1 MQINLFAEETQL
13 QRLSE
18 LGDSLEKLNVID
30 FESFRPLLEKVNC
43 KERKSKAGRP
53 SYDVVMMFKILV
65 LQRLFNLSDD
75 QTEYQITDRM
85 SFQRFIGL
93 SLGERVPDAK
103 TIWLFKDTITQK
115 EIIEPLFNQF
125 TAQLE
130 SQGILSAMAKR
141 LLQLASAGA
150 TRNALTKTMIE
161 QLELELPK
169 LDEQKR
175 IVAVL
180 DSLQSKIQ
188 LNQKI
193 NDHLEQQAAALYE
206 KYFPYAVTDELPIGW
221 RIGTIGEIVEIHDS
235 KRIPLSGAQR
245 AKMKKPRY
253 PYYGAASL
261 MDYVDEYIFDGKYL
275 LLGEDGTVVDDA
287 GYPILQYV
295 WGQFWVNNH
304 AHILTGK
311 LGFNV
316 ETLLLLFKRTP
327 VKSIVTGAVQPKI
340 SQANLRSIKVVVPP
354 QSELKAFSELICPLF
369 DQIRQNQD
377 QNKAL
382 TAMRDALLP
391 KLMSGELDVSAVQL

>member
-130 SQGILSAMAKR
+130 SQGIITHTGTIVDATFVDAPRQRNTREENNQIKNGEIPKEWEKNTHKLAQKDTDARWTKKNDETHYGYKNHVKVDADSKIITDYATTSANIHD
-141 LLQLASAGA
+141 SAYVGKEIPKHVEN
-150 TRNALTKTMIE
+150 RICEKGYRGKPLT
-161 QLELELPK
+161 
-169 LDEQKR
+169 DEQKESNR
-175 IVAVL
+175 RK
-180 DSLQSKIQ
+180 SKIRC
-188 LNQKI
+188 
-193 NDHLEQQAAALYE
+193 
-206 KYFPYAVTDELPIGW
+206 
-221 RIGTIGEIVEIHDS
+221 RIEHVFGFI
-235 KRIPLSGAQR
+235 
-245 AKMKKPRY
+245 
-253 PYYGAASL
+253 
-261 MDYVDEYIFDGKYL
+261 
-275 LLGEDGTVVDDA
+275 TVSMH
-287 GYPILQYV
+287 G
-295 WGQFWVNNH
+295 
-304 AHILTGK
+304 LT
-311 LGFNV
+311 V
-316 ETLLLLFKRTP
+316 
-327 VKSIVTGAVQPKI
+327 
-340 SQANLRSIKVVVPP
+340 RSIGIKRAEFNIGLTNLVYNFCRYTI
-354 QSELKAFSELICPLF
+354 LKRKEVY
-369 DQIRQNQD
+369 
-377 QNKAL
+377 
-382 TAMRDALLP
+382 M
-391 KLMSGELDVSAVQL
+391 G